1 MTTEDHVPIRAPS
14 IFFGHGEVRIDFS
27 KLSGR
32 SGHNGV
38 GGECMLLRRRHLTGR
53 PSLSLVDIDSEQG
66 DYGRFKTVKCKNI
79 CVLNFE
85 CIRTWIT
92 GMRFMFHSGT
102 SFSSALIRNCSVV
115 FKPIS
120 PLLFCHYSE
129 DEFIMNRIETNKTRG
144 LSIDWRHSYLIEN
157 TLLHIDQ

>member
-1 MTTEDHVPIRAPS
+1 MGAEDHVPIRVPS
-14 IFFGHGEVRIDFS
+14 ICFGHGEVRIDIS

-32 SGHNGV
+32 FGHGV
-38 GGECMLLRRRHLTGR
+38 GGECMFLYRRHLTGR
-53 PSLSLVDIDSEQG
+53 LSFSLVDIESEQA
-66 DYGRFKTVKCKNI
+66 DYGRFKTVQCKNI

-85 CIRTWIT
+85 CIRSWIT

-115 FKPIS
+115 FKPIP
-120 PLLFCHYSE
+120 PLQFYHYSK
-129 DEFIMNRIETNKTRG
+129 DEFIMVRIETNKTRG
-144 LSIDWRHSYLIEN
+144 LSIDWRQSYLIEN